1 MPDFN
6 VRSDSVKVEQIMEQI
21 RARIREKRGVDYT
34 EQQIRELAAV
44 KLEKFL
50 DPKGVRS
57 DLLQQFR
64 RAQPIY
70 TPPVPGNY
78 VIGEETLYE
87 THRAPLRWI
96 RRLLRPVLKLFFNPN
111 PLIQALYI
119 QSQLNTT
126 SAKRETARDQF
137 DQLHYEVMHNLVIET
152 TRMGIEIKNL
162 KMRVESLTSRL
173 EFNERRARAL
183 ESVVAYEPATSDRMS
198 RETPPVATPTE
209 TPAAAQEPAAVPPE
223 GPGQR
228 SRRRRRRRGRRGGGS
243 AASIMGAGQG
253 PDVLPPGQPPSMRS
267 EAPAAQDL
275 PDPASPPSAGES
287 RRTEPVEEGAPLASA
302 EREDTGRGAGDPD
315 GEQ

>member
-6 VRSDSVKVEQIMEQI
+6 VRSDSVRVEQIMDQI

-57 DLLQQFR
+57 DLLEQFR
-64 RAQPIY
+64 KARPPY
-70 TPPVPGNY
+70 TPPELPNY
-78 VIGEETLYE
+78 AFEDQTLYE
-87 THRAPLRWI
+87 SHRAPLKWI
-96 RRLLRPVLKLFFNPN
+96 RSLLRPILKLFFNPN
-111 PLIQALYI
+111 PLIQALHI
-119 QSQLNTT
+119 QSRLNAM
-126 SAKRETARDQF
+126 SGEREAKREAARHQF
-137 DQLHYEVMHNLVIET
+137 DQLHYEIMHNLVIET

-183 ESVVAYEPATSDRMS
+183 ESVVVYKPAPEDRFEPPRAAAAPAEPAVAV
-198 RETPPVATPTE
+198 REPSVPPSPGA
-209 TPAAAQEPAAVPPE
+209 PE

-243 AASIMGAGQG
+243 AASIMGAPGGSNVPAGSGAAIPPGAPIPEDDSTTSPAEDTRTAESFEERG
-253 PDVLPPGQPPSMRS
+253 PDTDDSGGGFD
-267 EAPAAQDL
+267 E
-275 PDPASPPSAGES
+275 PD
-287 RRTEPVEEGAPLASA
+287 
-302 EREDTGRGAGDPD
+302 DD
-315 GEQ
+315 Q